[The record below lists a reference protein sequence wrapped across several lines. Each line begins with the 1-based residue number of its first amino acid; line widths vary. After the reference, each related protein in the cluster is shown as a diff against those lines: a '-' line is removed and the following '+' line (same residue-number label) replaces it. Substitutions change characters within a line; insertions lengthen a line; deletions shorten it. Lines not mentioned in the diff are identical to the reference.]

1 MTVRRIVVPI
11 VVDGVQE
18 RVALNLGR
26 AARKVVDI
34 VSLERDEIV
43 GAVEEE
49 TPVCVC
55 VAVGR
60 VTRGAVKV
68 VVRDGDARVGL
79 GAEDEMLAAD
89 ERGL

>member
-1 MTVRRIVVPI
+1 M
-11 VVDGVQE
+11 QQ

-26 AARKVVDI
+26 AARKVVD
-34 VSLERDEIV
+34 VVALERDEIV

-49 TPVCVC
+49 APVCVC

-60 VTRGAVKV
+60 VSRGTVKV
-68 VVRDGDARVGL
+68 VIRDGDARVGL